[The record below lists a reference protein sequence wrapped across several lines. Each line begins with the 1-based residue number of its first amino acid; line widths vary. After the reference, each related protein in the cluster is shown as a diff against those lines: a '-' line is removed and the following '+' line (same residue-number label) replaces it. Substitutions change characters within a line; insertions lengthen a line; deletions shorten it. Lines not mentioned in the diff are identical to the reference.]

1 MKSKKTSSETCIK
14 DYIAARGRRS
24 RAVWIPVLAA
34 VLLIAVFVV
43 DTIRCSTDFVVTK
56 YVIRTEKVTG
66 RVDIVM
72 ISDLHESEFGE
83 GNERLIA
90 AVREI
95 KPDIILCAGD
105 MITRT
110 VADEDLHIGLDFMA
124 EMAKIA
130 PTYMSLG
137 NHEAAYIEQ
146 HGDGILNALRE
157 SGVRVLELEY
167 EDVRAFGQDLRIGGI
182 SDYCFRY
189 SQTDEEYHASE
200 KYAFFTDLCD
210 TDSYKI
216 LLSHRP
222 TAYRLDDEIEYY
234 EDWDIDL
241 VLAGHTHGGLV
252 RLPLVGSLYLP
263 QQGLFPE
270 LDKGLKD
277 VGKADMLIG
286 AGLGSERF
294 LLRFNDPC
302 ELIHIRLMPAA

>member
-1 MKSKKTSSETCIK
+1 MRRQNARSETGIK
-14 DYIAARGRRS
+14 DFIAARGRRS

-34 VLLIAVFVV
+34 VLLIAVFIV
-43 DTIRCSTDFVVTK
+43 DTIRCSTGFVVTK

-83 GNERLIA
+83 NNEKLIS
-90 AVREI
+90 AVRDI
-95 KPDIILCAGD
+95 RPDIILCAGD
-105 MITRT
+105 MITKI
-110 VADEDLHIGLDFMA
+110 VSDEDLHIGLDFMA

-137 NHEAAYIEQ
+137 NHEVTYIEE
-146 HGDGILNALRE
+146 HGDGILTALR
-157 SGVRVLELEY
+157 SGGVRILELEY
-167 EDVRAFGQDLRIGGI
+167 EDVRAFGQDLRIGGT

-189 SQTDEEYHASE
+189 SQTEEEYLASE
-200 KYAFFTDLCD
+200 KYAFFNDFCD
-210 TDSYKI
+210 TDSFKI

-222 TAYRLDDEIEYY
+222 TAYKLEDEIEYY

-252 RLPLVGSLYLP
+252 RLPLIGSLYLP
-263 QQGLFPE
+263 QQGFFPK

-277 VGKADMLIG
+277 VGNADMLIG

-294 LLRFNDPC
+294 LRRFNDPC
-302 ELIHIRLMPAA
+302 ELVHIRLMPAA